1 MSDGV
6 MTGVKVVFFDVDD
19 TLYAPSSGLSAH
31 ITSRI
36 EAFLVEKMGVAAED
50 AASAR
55 ANYQKHGT
63 TLAGLVHEKPSDF
76 PVGEYIDFVYGG
88 VKYEEFLKP
97 DAKMDAMLQALSKK
111 RRVFAFSNAHKEHVL
126 AVIAARGISLAAFE
140 GFVEARGM
148 GFKGLKP
155 DTAAFTNALRVCG
168 DCEPREALL
177 FDDNFAN
184 VEAARDFGMQ
194 AVHISNSEDAYCTS
208 EGCNDYQSRTA
219 SPRNSKVA
227 QSCMCTPLDLPVA
240 YPDLL
245 E

>member
-1 MSDGV
+1 
-6 MTGVKVVFFDVDD
+6 MTGVKVVFMDVDD
-19 TLYAPSSGLSAH
+19 TLYPPSSGLTAH

-36 EAFLVEKMGVAAED
+36 ESYLVEKMGVAAED
-50 AASAR
+50 AAGAR

-63 TLAGLVHEKPSDF
+63 TLAGLVDEKPSDF
-76 PVGEYIDFVYGG
+76 PIDEYIDFVYGSI
-88 VKYEEFLKP
+88 KYEDFVKP
-97 DAKMDAMLQALSKK
+97 DAKMNAMLQALSKR

-126 AVIAARGISLAAFE
+126 AVVTACGISLDAFE

-155 DTAAFTNALRVCG
+155 NPAAFTAALRVCG
-168 DCEPREALL
+168 NCEPREALL
-177 FDDNFAN
+177 IDDNFSN

-194 AVHISNSEDAYCTS
+194 AVHISNSEDAYCPS
-208 EGCNDYQSRTA
+208 EGCADHQSRTA

-227 QSCMCTPLDLPVA
+227 QSCMPSALDLSIA

>member
-1 MSDGV
+1 

-19 TLYAPSSGLSAH
+19 TFYQPNCGLTAH

-36 EAFLVEKMGVAAED
+36 DAYLVEKLGVSPEDTAA
-50 AASAR
+50 AR

-88 VKYEEFLKP
+88 IKYEDFLKP
-97 DAKMDAMLQALSKK
+97 DAKMNAMLLALSKK
-111 RRVFAFSNAHKEHVL
+111 RRVYAFSNAHKEHIL
-126 AVIAARGISLAAFE
+126 AVIAALGISPAAFE

-148 GFKGLKP
+148 GFMGLKP
-155 DTAAFTNALRVCG
+155 EPAAFTNALRVCG
-168 DCEPREALL
+168 DCEPREAVL
-177 FDDNFAN
+177 FDDNFSN
-184 VEAARDFGMQ
+184 IEAARDFGMQ
-194 AVHISNSEDAYCTS
+194 AVHISNSEDGYCTS
-208 EGCNDYQSRTA
+208 EACNDYQSRTA